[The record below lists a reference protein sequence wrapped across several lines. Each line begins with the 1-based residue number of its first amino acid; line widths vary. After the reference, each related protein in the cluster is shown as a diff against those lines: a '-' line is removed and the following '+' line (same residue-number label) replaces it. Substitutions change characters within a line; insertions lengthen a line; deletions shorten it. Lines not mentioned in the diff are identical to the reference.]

1 MSTGAVEAPVSLDY
15 QRMKDPMKSEA
26 QEVMKVWR
34 GNDEPRSGIAFSNR
48 GGEFDKVEKLA
59 EMDRLVIF
67 TSALRRPKTQ
77 LP

>member
-1 MSTGAVEAPVSLDY
+1 
-15 QRMKDPMKSEA
+15 MKSEA

-34 GNDEPRSGIAFSNR
+34 GNDEPRSGIVFSNR
-48 GGEFDKVEKLA
+48 GGKFGKVEKLA

-67 TSALRRPKTQ
+67 TLAPPKTENAVTMA